1 MSDIQKKLNITTE
14 VSCPLEVTI
23 LLITL
28 LNTKMIK
35 IKSKN
40 IFF

>member
-1 MSDIQKKLNITTE
+1 MSDIQKKLNITTN
-14 VSCPLEVTI
+14 VSWLSGVTI
-23 LLITL
+23 LLRIL
-28 LNTKMIK
+28 SNTKMIK